1 MEFSFLEALKCCPC
15 LGTTGCTWT
24 LLSVVI
30 LHVYFIWKSISDM
43 KYLYTRN
50 HLNYLKFAGIMAF
63 LMKSRIIVVK
73 MCGSKGKRLS
83 LLAGARRSLEL
94 WPEFDTGQ

>member
-1 MEFSFLEALKCCPC
+1 M
-15 LGTTGCTWT
+15 
-24 LLSVVI
+24 VI

-63 LMKSRIIVVK
+63 LVKSQIIVVK
-73 MCGSKGKRLS
+73 MYGSEEKRLS
-83 LLAGARRSLEL
+83 SLGGGKVRSGTLA
-94 WPEFDTGQ
+94 

>member
-1 MEFSFLEALKCCPC
+1 MEFSFSDECCPY
-15 LGTTGCTWT
+15 LGTIGCTWT

-50 HLNYLKFAGIMAF
+50 HLNYLKFAVIMAF
-63 LMKSRIIVVK
+63 LMKSEIIIVK
-73 MCGSKGKRLS
+73 IYGFEGKRLIVGGGKMVSGS
-83 LLAGARRSLEL
+83 LA
-94 WPEFDTGQ
+94 